1 MKKLIFITTISIL
14 SLSSCMERA
23 VIIDGCTDPAA
34 INYNFNAD
42 YDDGSCAFQADV
54 VFFYDAITANE
65 LNAAEFDRL
74 DFYIEGNPGSYE
86 FVGSEYPTF
95 IYGGVPNCYE
105 DTYVTTPIQWSSSY
119 QVGIKYLVYGI
130 HDIGIL
136 GVLET
141 EVDLYS
147 FNLSPNE
154 CAAVQIRFLSKKK
167 K

>member
-1 MKKLIFITTISIL
+1 MKKALLLSIL
-14 SLSSCMERA
+14 TIFLYSCSDSRSE
-23 VIIDGCTDPAA
+23 GCTDPRA
-34 INYNFNAD
+34 INYKSYAD
-42 YDDGSCAFQADV
+42 YNDGSCTFQADV

-86 FVGSEYPTF
+86 FIGSEYPTF
-95 IYGGVPNCYE
+95 IYGGIPYCYE
-105 DTYVTTPIQWSSSY
+105 STYVTAPIQWLDSY
-119 QVGIKYLVYGI
+119 NADINYLVYGI

-136 GVLET
+136 GELET

-147 FNLSPNE
+147 FNLDANE
-154 CAAVQIRFLSKKK
+154 CAAVPIRFLTKKK